1 MIYDNQLIKEI
12 NSELAARRK
21 AAESR
26 AEYYADVLGKNAEYA
41 AAEKKYYTAKFDL
54 SKARFN
60 GNEAAEEKAA
70 SDMNAANETMK
81 SIRETL
87 GITDKMTT

>member
-26 AEYYADVLGKNAEYA
+26 AEYYADILGKNAGYA
-41 AAEKKYYTAKFDL
+41 AAEK
-54 SKARFN
+54 N
-60 GNEAAEEKAA
+60 
-70 SDMNAANETMK
+70 
-81 SIRETL
+81 
-87 GITDKMTT
+87 ITRRNSTFPKQDSTVTKRRKKKPRRI

>member
-26 AEYYADVLGKNAEYA
+26 AEYYADILGKNAGYA

-60 GNEAAEEKAA
+60 GNEAAEEK
-70 SDMNAANETMK
+70 SRVGYERGKRNDEIDSRNTRNY
-81 SIRETL
+81 R
-87 GITDKMTT
+87 